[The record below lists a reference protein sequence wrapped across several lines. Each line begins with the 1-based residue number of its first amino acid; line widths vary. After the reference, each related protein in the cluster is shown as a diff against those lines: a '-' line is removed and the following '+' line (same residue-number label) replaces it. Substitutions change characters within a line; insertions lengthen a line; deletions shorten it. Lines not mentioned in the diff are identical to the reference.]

1 MTIRNLV
8 TGGPPDIRCCF
19 PAITADPRTGYLYV
33 AFNDAFGDAVDA
45 ALVVR
50 SSDGRTWS
58 PPVVANRDHRPNH
71 QHYTASVGAY
81 GGKVVV
87 SWTARA
93 TLPTPS
99 PVVQQQVAVSPDAGQ
114 SFGAP
119 LSLGPRGDITDAP
132 LTDIGYLTA
141 DYVQTAV
148 TAHLA
153 YTTWV
158 LPRRPAPETQRI
170 QTLWAATLRL

>member
-1 MTIRNLV
+1 M
-8 TGGPPDIRCCF
+8 
-19 PAITADPRTGYLYV
+19 
-33 AFNDAFGDAVDA
+33 
-45 ALVVR
+45 
-50 SSDGRTWS
+50 
-58 PPVVANRDHRPNH
+58 VANRDHRPSY
-71 QHYTASVGAY
+71 QHYTTSVGAY

-93 TLPTPS
+93 TLPMPS
-99 PVVQQQVAVSPDAGQ
+99 PVVQQQVAESRDGGHA
-114 SFGAP
+114 FGAP
-119 LSLGPRGDITDAP
+119 LSLGPRGDITAAP
-132 LTDIGYLTA
+132 LTDIGYFTA

-158 LPRRPAPETQRI
+158 LPRRPVTATQLN